1 MTQTPNSPADLVSD
15 VSPVSA
21 DVQPLFDTVLVANRG
36 EIAVRI
42 IRTLRRLG
50 IRSVAIHS
58 DADAEALH
66 VREADHAERVGPAP
80 AAQSYLDIDAV
91 IEACRR
97 SGAQAVHPGYGFL
110 SENVD
115 FARALDQAGITFI
128 GPSVDS
134 LHAMGDKIRS
144 KQHVTAHGVPVV
156 PGIAEPGL
164 SDQQLLDAAQDVGFP
179 LLIKPSAGGGGK
191 GMFAVESAEQLPE
204 ALASARRTARSAF
217 GDDTLFLER
226 LVRRPRHIEVQV
238 LADSQGHAV
247 HLAERECSLQRR
259 HQKVIEEAPAPL
271 FENLPDGPELRERMG
286 QAAVDAARSVQYLG
300 AGTVEF
306 LVSDEN
312 PQEFFFMEMNTRLQ
326 VEHPVTEEVIRWN
339 GDPLDLVEW
348 QVRIAAGQA
357 LPFASADLTL
367 EGHAIEARVYAE
379 DPAQGFLP
387 AVGDVA
393 DVVLPSGPGVRV
405 DSSLDGPG
413 EVSSHYD
420 PMIAKVIT
428 HGADRAEALARLD
441 QALAHTAVLGLTTNI
456 PYLRELIA
464 DPDVSAGR
472 LHTTFL
478 DERDPF
484 ITPQPTGPALQS
496 AARSLGGAVQDAA
509 PDDGHAPAQARLG
522 SASGHLSAVW
532 RLDGWRAT
540 GRVSAERWLEID
552 GEAVQV
558 PDEGA
563 PGDQDAQDGAGTAA
577 EPEVRLGTVDGR
589 PAAHVSHGGH
599 SFTATALTRQDRVR
613 RALGTAG
620 GGAGPGGPEAT
631 SPMPGTVVSLA
642 VADGDTV
649 TAGQTL
655 VGVEAMKMEYPV
667 TASVDGTVSVHVS
680 VGEQVSKGQV
690 LATVQPAD
698 GSV

>member
-1 MTQTPNSPADLVSD
+1 MSENEMTTSTHPPQSGPD
-15 VSPVSA
+15 
-21 DVQPLFDTVLVANRG
+21 QPLFDTVLVANRG
-36 EIAVRI
+36 EIAVRV

-66 VREADHAERVGPAP
+66 VREADQAERVGPAP
-80 AAQSYLDIDAV
+80 AGQSYLDIDAV
-91 IEACRR
+91 IQACRR

-115 FARALDQAGITFI
+115 FARALEQAGITFI

-164 SDQQLLDAAQDVGFP
+164 SDKQLLEAAQDVGFP

-191 GMFAVESAEQLPE
+191 GMFAVERPDQLPE

-238 LADSQGHAV
+238 LADSQGHTV

-271 FENLPDGPELRERMG
+271 FENLPDGAALRERMG

-306 LVSDEN
+306 LVSDEH

-339 GDPLDLVEW
+339 GAPLDLVEW
-348 QVRIAAGQA
+348 QVRIATGQA
-357 LPFASADLTL
+357 LPFDSGDLTL
-367 EGHAIEARVYAE
+367 DGHAIEARVYAE

-420 PMIAKVIT
+420 PMIAKVIA
-428 HGADRAEALARLD
+428 HGADRAAALARLD

-464 DPDVSAGR
+464 DPDVAAGR

-478 DERDPF
+478 DEREAF
-484 ITPQPTGPALQS
+484 VTPEPTGRALQA
-496 AARSLGGAVQDAA
+496 AARALDAA
-509 PDDGHAPAQARLG
+509 SQDTGPDDGHAPAQARLG
-522 SASGHLSAVW
+522 SASGHLGAAW

-540 GRVSAERWLEID
+540 GPVTTERWLEID
-552 GEAVQV
+552 GQAVQV
-558 PDEGA
+558 GHGTSEGNR
-563 PGDQDAQDGAGTAA
+563 QDTVAGMSSG
-577 EPEVRLGTVDGR
+577 PQPVVRTGEVDGGTIV
-589 PAAHVSHGGH
+589 HVSDGGR
-599 SFTATALTRQDRVR
+599 SFTAAALSRQDRVR
-613 RALGTAG
+613 RSLGTTG
-620 GGAGPGGPEAT
+620 GAAGPGGPEAT

-642 VADGDTV
+642 VTEGEAV

-667 TASVDGTVSVHVS
+667 AASVDGTVSVHVS
-680 VGEQVSKGQV
+680 VGEQVRKGQV
-690 LATVQPAD
+690 LATVRPAD
-698 GSV
+698 SSA